1 MNYKLKTPC
10 KTCPFRKEGGIR
22 LTKGRA
28 REIIATTGNPG
39 AEFACHS
46 TVDYD
51 AEDDDGDVR
60 MAERRGN
67 GGEQHCVGALIFGD
81 KRGTSSQMA
90 RIAER
95 LGMYDSRTWTG
106 RDEVFDTPAEM
117 LKASIGGRA
126 GRE

>member
-51 AEDDDGDVR
+51 HEDEHGEVEL
-60 MAERRGN
+60 A
-67 GGEQHCVGALIFGD
+67 GGEQHCVGALIFGE

-95 LGMYDSRTWTG
+95 LGMYDVSKWTG
-106 RDEVFDTPAEM
+106 QDEVFDSPAEM
-117 LKASIGGRA
+117 LAVSLGGRK